1 MDREAWCAAF
11 HGVAESDTTERLNWT
26 ELYSQGLTM
35 CLGHGVINISCLIT
49 LLICSELWIDGVNPR
64 GLPWWLSGE
73 EPACQCKRFGFDP
86 WVGKIPLEKKMTTCS
101 SILAWEIPW
110 TEEPDGLQFMR
121 SHRVDNTWQLK
132 DKIEWTQI
140 CLNSSQGFGG
150 DTVPCN

>member
-1 MDREAWCAAF
+1 MEDCPCRAELVITSLDPEAVCMDKSIK
-11 HGVAESDTTERLNWT
+11 GS
-26 ELYSQGLTM
+26 
-35 CLGHGVINISCLIT
+35 
-49 LLICSELWIDGVNPR
+49 

-132 DKIEWTQI
+132 DKIE
-140 CLNSSQGFGG
+140 
-150 DTVPCN
+150 

>member
-1 MDREAWCAAF
+1 
-11 HGVAESDTTERLNWT
+11 
-26 ELYSQGLTM
+26 M

-49 LLICSELWIDGVNPR
+49 LLICSELWIDRVNPR

-110 TEEPDGLQFMR
+110 IEEPDGLQFMR

-132 DKIEWTQI
+132 DKIE
-140 CLNSSQGFGG
+140 
-150 DTVPCN
+150 